1 ISNFFNKSKTE
12 KLGVQN
18 YSAPFSPRP
27 HNQANHQSDPC
38 NVVNI
43 VLLGQKGTGKS
54 ASGNT
59 IMGKY
64 MFLSETS
71 FEAVTKECQVH
82 ERQTSNTLEQIDF
95 CRDLCQAG
103 SSVYLLVI
111 QVSQFTDG
119 ERKILN
125 NLENSFGRDIL
136 EKIIIFFTH
145 GEDLQNQS
153 IGEFLEKAD
162 SHLKELV
169 TVCGNRYHVFSN
181 SSTDRQQVVWLM
193 KIISRLSDNYCLMTK
208 QYCIMVESL
217 WKQ

>member
-1 ISNFFNKSKTE
+1 
-12 KLGVQN
+12 
-18 YSAPFSPRP
+18 
-27 HNQANHQSDPC
+27 
-38 NVVNI
+38 
-43 VLLGQKGTGKS
+43 
-54 ASGNT
+54 
-59 IMGKY
+59 M
-64 MFLSETS
+64 
-71 FEAVTKECQVH
+71 
-82 ERQTSNTLEQIDF
+82 
-95 CRDLCQAG
+95 
-103 SSVYLLVI
+103 YLLVI

-193 KIISRLSDNYCLMTK
+193 KIISRLSGHDKKFPALQEWELTTTDSQERK
-208 QYCIMVESL
+208 KE
-217 WKQ
+217 